1 MLNEL
6 ISEQDTTLAA
16 RVEVLHHFR
25 IVVHGADVEVPDSSA
40 RLVAYLALGDR
51 PRLRPSLANTLWSDR
66 SETDART
73 LLRRSLWRL
82 NETAPGV
89 IARIGHQLALAGHV
103 SVDMREVVALAERL
117 DNGQPVLG
125 RIGPDLVQ
133 LLQGDLLPLWSD
145 DWLDGSREWMR
156 QLRLRTLEA
165 LARGALDSDRPGAAL
180 TIALAAVGI
189 DPLRESARRIVI
201 AAHLAEGNSA
211 DALRHYDQYRDLLWD
226 EIGLQPSRYL
236 QSVIADGC
244 GPIARP
250 GSKSR
255 RAPCTGNR

>member
-1 MLNEL
+1 
-6 ISEQDTTLAA
+6 
-16 RVEVLHHFR
+16 
-25 IVVHGADVEVPDSSA
+25 
-40 RLVAYLALGDR
+40 
-51 PRLRPSLANTLWSDR
+51 
-66 SETDART
+66 
-73 LLRRSLWRL
+73 
-82 NETAPGV
+82 
-89 IARIGHQLALAGHV
+89 
-103 SVDMREVVALAERL
+103 
-117 DNGQPVLG
+117 
-125 RIGPDLVQ
+125 
-133 LLQGDLLPLWSD
+133 
-145 DWLDGSREWMR
+145 MR

-180 TIALAAVGI
+180 QSPLPQWGSIAA
-189 DPLRESARRIVI
+189 RERRRIVI

>member
-1 MLNEL
+1 
-6 ISEQDTTLAA
+6 
-16 RVEVLHHFR
+16 
-25 IVVHGADVEVPDSSA
+25 
-40 RLVAYLALGDR
+40 
-51 PRLRPSLANTLWSDR
+51 
-66 SETDART
+66 
-73 LLRRSLWRL
+73 
-82 NETAPGV
+82 
-89 IARIGHQLALAGHV
+89 
-103 SVDMREVVALAERL
+103 
-117 DNGQPVLG
+117 
-125 RIGPDLVQ
+125 
-133 LLQGDLLPLWSD
+133 
-145 DWLDGSREWMR
+145 MR

-165 LARGALDSDRPGAAL
+165 LARGALDNDRPGAAL

-255 RAPCTGNR
+255 RAPCTGHR